1 MIKSQNM
8 DKLEL
13 GAETRN
19 MSETLN
25 DLRKTG
31 FLPGI
36 IYGHDFKNIP
46 LTVSAKEFEK
56 VYKKAGESSLISL
69 KLGMALYPVIIHEVQ
84 HEAIRNTPIH
94 VDFYKV
100 RMDEKI
106 TAPVKLMFVGESPA
120 VKELGGILVKT
131 MDEVEVKALP
141 TDLPHELTVDISK
154 LQNFGD
160 SLLIKDI
167 LISKNVE
174 VMVDLETTI
183 AKVQAPRAE
192 EKEEETVATP
202 EEVEI
207 IKKEKKEEE
216 LIKEETVEK

>member
-1 MIKSQNM
+1 MEKI
-8 DKLEL
+8 EL
-13 GAETRN
+13 N
-19 MSETLN
+19 SEQRDINLN
-25 DLRKTG
+25 TNSLRKTG
-31 FLPGI
+31 LLPGI

-46 LTVSAKEFEK
+46 LKVLTKDFEK

-69 KLGMALYPVIIHEVQ
+69 KINENFYPVIIHEVQ
-84 HEAIRNTPIH
+84 HEAIRNAPIH

-106 TAPVKLMFVGESPA
+106 NAPVKLIFIGESPA
-120 VKELGGILVKT
+120 VKELGGILVRII
-131 MDEVEVKALP
+131 DEVEVKALP
-141 TDLPHELTVDISK
+141 IDLPHELTVDISK
-154 LQNFGD
+154 LKNFGD

-167 LISKNVE
+167 LIPKNVE
-174 VMVDLETTI
+174 IAIDLETTI

-216 LIKEETVEK
+216 PSEEIKT